1 MKPIV
6 LESSWGTYYPGE
18 YPSPPPE
25 YETCLGDLYS
35 VAWMEDSDIHNLRK
49 ETLHQ
54 QYEIVK
60 RRTIN
65 DNYAYGSH
73 VMQLGDIGIS
83 MDNLFTCLGT
93 NPANDNFK
101 FVDGNSL
108 LPPTKAINQRYADLF
123 HFWDKYR
130 KAPDVLVRKV
140 EAQKQYR
147 YTVFVWYEGSF
158 MAVLR
163 HTTQPVSKGM
173 RHSLNPRQNGT
184 VTYTDKEGIRQQQL
198 LAFIPRHHK
207 HYILPNSVSKKVHF
221 SPQLQTDPRENYLH
235 AKSCLQPSAI
245 GPFIVA
251 PGGIS
256 NIFLNRLAENIQDA
270 YGEAASIAE

>member
-1 MKPIV
+1 MWIRCSSVDCDRIHCRMKPIV

-101 FVDGNSL
+101 FVDGSSL

-147 YTVFVWYEGSF
+147 YTVFVCGCPKAYHPACIKRDEAF
-158 MAVLR
+158 FK
-163 HTTQPVSKGM
+163 SKAKWNCD
-173 RHSLNPRQNGT
+173 L
-184 VTYTDKEGIRQQQL
+184 IL
-198 LAFIPRHHK
+198 LQD
-207 HYILPNSVSKKVHF
+207 NS
-221 SPQLQTDPRENYLH
+221 
-235 AKSCLQPSAI
+235 
-245 GPFIVA
+245 
-251 PGGIS
+251 
-256 NIFLNRLAENIQDA
+256 
-270 YGEAASIAE
+270 